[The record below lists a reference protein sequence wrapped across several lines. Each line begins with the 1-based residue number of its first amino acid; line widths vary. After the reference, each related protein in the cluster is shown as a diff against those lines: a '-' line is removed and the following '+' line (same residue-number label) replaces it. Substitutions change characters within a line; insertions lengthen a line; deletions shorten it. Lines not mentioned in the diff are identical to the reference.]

1 MKNYHLVTIRKEME
15 VCVLATTIEAARELA
30 RESDFDW
37 EAAPVVVVSCEQDDF
52 YDDPDLIREFQMEE
66 RYAE

>member
-1 MKNYHLVTIRKEME
+1 MKNYHLVTIRKEID
-15 VCVLATTIEAARELA
+15 VCVLADTNEAAQELS

-37 EAAPVVVVSCEQDDF
+37 DAAPVAVVACLQDDF
-52 YDDPDLIREFQMEE
+52 YDDPDLIDEFKLEE